1 MAILNNSLDC
11 DLWKITNLS
20 NLMNM
25 DSLYI
30 FSISLDDNSD
40 CRILEVEESSKVKYV
55 EIGLKYFMEN
65 FLDNP
70 HNGDFWKYNKNALY
84 ILRNGDYSDVKEV
97 FTIIQNTKVRIVRG
111 SSQKSH
117 MISPIDFRLSS
128 YMLLLCNMD
137 FKRFNIENS
146 FNIISKDRY
155 LPSYK

>member
-70 HNGDFWKYNKNALY
+70 HNGDF
-84 ILRNGDYSDVKEV
+84 
-97 FTIIQNTKVRIVRG
+97 
-111 SSQKSH
+111 
-117 MISPIDFRLSS
+117 
-128 YMLLLCNMD
+128 
-137 FKRFNIENS
+137 
-146 FNIISKDRY
+146 
-155 LPSYK
+155 